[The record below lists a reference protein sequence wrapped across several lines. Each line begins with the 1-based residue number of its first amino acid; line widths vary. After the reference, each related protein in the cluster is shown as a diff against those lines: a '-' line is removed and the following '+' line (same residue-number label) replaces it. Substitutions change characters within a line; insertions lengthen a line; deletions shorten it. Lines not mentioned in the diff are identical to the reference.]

1 MHKDLVAQPQS
12 SFLSYEKDVE
22 IILRKLFIDR
32 KEWGDILKRLLII
45 NTPDCIDKKSE
56 LYDFYQNKIDKISFA
71 DLKKEGYIRLEPK
84 ITMDEHNEKKV
95 YLLISFDDF
104 TPNTTNPQFRDCTVA
119 IDIICHNDCWDI
131 YNYQIRPLKIAGYID
146 GILNECRLTGIG
158 KFHFMGCSYTSVDE
172 NLAGYT
178 ILYRA
183 VHGSDDQIESKEEQ
197 C

>member
-104 TPNTTNPQFRDCTVA
+104 TPNSTNPQFRDCTVA

-183 VHGSDDQIESKEEQ
+183 VHGSDDQIESKEE
-197 C
+197 

>member
-183 VHGSDDQIESKEEQ
+183 VHGSDDQIESKEE
-197 C
+197 

>member
-1 MHKDLVAQPQS
+1 MHKDLVTQPQS

-104 TPNTTNPQFRDCTVA
+104 TPNATNPQFRDCTVA

-131 YNYQIRPLKIAGYID
+131 HNYQIRPLKIAGYID
-146 GILNECRLTGIG
+146 GMLNECRLTGIG

-183 VHGSDDQIESKEEQ
+183 VHGSDDQIESKEE
-197 C
+197 